1 VPEQHRVEKTYVWA
15 ERGLVNSTDAW
26 GLSMQGDSDEIKLH
40 NRLVDDYLMFAPG
53 LAQTMESASVS
64 TAPLSKCLVGQL
76 LLMANSRETLVAAS
90 TLLEEVDTR
99 SLNNRERKHLD
110 ALSQQIMGDSIGA
123 SNIWAELVAETP
135 SDVVALRLLHFS
147 LFNQGRITEMVHSVR
162 TARENWNDGLPRKS
176 LLDGM
181 LSFALCEAG
190 EFSSA
195 EPLGREAVSR
205 NANDLWSVHAVAHVL
220 EMQGRWETGIHWI
233 RESERALQAGG
244 SFAGHVWWHLAL
256 YFLET
261 GRHDDALALFDE
273 VVYPNPSV
281 EGLVLSNAI
290 ALLCRLEFVGV
301 DVGGR
306 WEGLADG
313 LVYRLGHHSHPFND
327 CHYSF
332 ALGRLNKSNELEALL
347 EGMEL
352 WSESDQELHSGYVLQ
367 ACGLSVARGMA
378 ALGSGDSQLAC
389 SQLAEAADSW
399 WRLGGS
405 VAQRDLFSQ
414 ALLRAQI
421 NCGMNQS
428 NDHATL
434 RVSARPRSPQ
444 ARIWQAFAIEAT
456 GGNGSSAQR
465 EALALGWRSETGLKS
480 LT

>member
-1 VPEQHRVEKTYVWA
+1 MPEQHRVEKTYVWA

-110 ALSQQIMGDSIGA
+110 AFSQQIMGDSIGA

>member
-1 VPEQHRVEKTYVWA
+1 
-15 ERGLVNSTDAW
+15 
-26 GLSMQGDSDEIKLH
+26 MQGDSDEIKLH

-220 EMQGRWETGIHWI
+220 EMQGRWEAGIQWI